1 MKQIIIAVALALAA
15 GASAYAQQERSEKVP
30 VAVYYPES
38 VNTIPADAAAVL
50 MAKLNAAT
58 TRNGMGALNEAPQFY
73 VTCIPV
79 ENEKYVI
86 PGSPTKYFFKADLNF
101 YVVDAFAKKIF
112 STWTLPSKGVGN
124 SENKAMI
131 ECYKAFSPSSDA
143 VSKFFND
150 TDALIK
156 SYYEGRMDLIIKKAN
171 TLAAAYAYEEALY
184 ELSVV
189 PEACKNY
196 EKILDAADIIWK
208 KYIDDKAAKALAK
221 ARSIWAAGQDAA
233 AASAAGEY
241 LAEILPDSKY
251 YDEARKLSDE
261 MKARVKS
268 DIDYYRKLEARDNA
282 QQHELAMGKVNA
294 WKEIGVAFGNHQQPV
309 TYRDAWPFR

>member
-101 YVVDAFAKKIF
+101 YVVDAFGKKIF

-294 WKEIGVAFGNHQQPV
+294 WKEIGVAFGTHQQPV
-309 TYRDAWPFR
+309 TYREAWPFR